1 MQSAALVM
9 LRCAHAARLLK
20 AALWVV
26 ALLSVVL
33 LAGCE
38 TLSFSEDAFTRLDDA
53 DAARVLR
60 TIARATS
67 TWQTVKVKL
76 DCTFVMMQN
85 GTARRETA
93 NGVCLWRPGRV
104 LRVRFYKLGLSIAD
118 VLYNGR
124 FWFIT
129 DEPGGTISVCRRLD
143 NVSMPGIP
151 HVFFQQLQGMPQG
164 WLAGLSA
171 DAIVAESVAA
181 VRITDRPRGATRTLI
196 FPKGSGMPSLV
207 ELKTADGNEFRAALG
222 TPDTHFAATPKTFV
236 PTLGQYAIYDLDR
249 GVWIRR

>member
-1 MQSAALVM
+1 V
-9 LRCAHAARLLK
+9 LRWQQAARLLK
-20 AALWVV
+20 GALRG
-26 ALLSVVL
+26 ATLLGL
-33 LAGCE
+33 LALAGCE

-60 TIARATS
+60 TIAGATS
-67 TWQTVKVKL
+67 AWQTVKVKL
-76 DCTFVMMQN
+76 DCTFVMLQS
-85 GTARRETA
+85 GTLRKETA
-93 NGVCLWRPGRV
+93 NGVCLWQPGRV
-104 LRVRFYKLGLSIAD
+104 LRVRFYKLGLSVAD

-129 DEPGGTISVCRRLD
+129 DELGGTISVCRRID
-143 NVSMPGIP
+143 YVVMPGIP
-151 HVFFQQLQGMPQG
+151 RVFFQQLQGMPHG

-171 DAIVAESVAA
+171 DAEVAESAAA

-196 FPKGSGMPSLV
+196 FPKGAGMPSLV

-236 PTLGQYAIYDLDR
+236 PTLGRYAIYDLDR
-249 GVWIRR
+249 GAWIRR